1 MNDNDVDVENDNI
14 EIIKA
19 LEEDHEEVND
29 EYDDV
34 AFVKEEPQYI
44 LQFRNKNPL
53 FLYPLRTGSYW
64 SSLFF
69 ILFSTLGSG
78 VIILPITMKDLGIFP
93 ATFLLLACAVISYY
107 TVIILV
113 LEGFNHNKYSFGD
126 LVKVKFGSTFLI
138 IMDICFHTGNLL
150 GIIVFNKISKSLKF
164 NKYLLIYYYSI

>member
-1 MNDNDVDVENDNI
+1 MNENNQDNDNV

-19 LEEDHEEVND
+19 LEEDQEEALE
-29 EYDDV
+29 EYENV

-44 LQFRNKNPL
+44 LQFKNNNPL
-53 FLYPLRTGSYW
+53 YLYPLRTGSYW

-93 ATFLLLACAVISYY
+93 ATFLLIACAIISYY
-107 TVIILV
+107 TVTILV

-126 LVKVKFGSTFLI
+126 LVKAKFGPTFLI

-150 GIIVFNKISKSLKF
+150 GIIVFNKISKLAIIK
-164 NKYLLIYYYSI
+164 YSI